1 MNNEDG
7 WAAYINKDQIFLKN
21 FEMNIDGEYPD
32 FGCNFETFTNGIFPL
47 TSVVYFVSL
56 AVVFLFLTM
65 RVYEMRRWN

>member
-1 MNNEDG
+1 
-7 WAAYINKDQIFLKN
+7 
-21 FEMNIDGEYPD
+21 
-32 FGCNFETFTNGIFPL
+32 L